1 MIYLDNASTTQIDPE
16 VLDAMMPFLKD
27 EYGNAGTLYSLGRR
41 AAEAVAIARQSVA
54 DLIGATPE
62 QIIFTSGGTESNNM
76 VFKGTRDIMLMHGKN
91 RIITTQIEHD
101 SVLNAVKD
109 MCKPDIKPA
118 FYAEYIAPEQSG
130 GISPEKVIEQIIN
143 HDDVGL
149 VSVMHTNNETGIRNK
164 GLKDIAIA
172 CNKKGSFFHTDCV
185 QAVGSSDIDVN
196 DICCDFLSISSHKI
210 HGCKG
215 VGALYI
221 KDKEYL
227 SPMIAG
233 GRFQEYGLRGGTENV
248 SGIVGFGKA
257 CDIMRRNFQK
267 DREYVRF
274 LRQMLYDCLNEELS
288 ERDLDG
294 VMHINGDMDLDDYGK
309 TLNIRFDGVDS
320 ETLVLM
326 LDANGVCVSAG
337 SACQSHESNPSHVLI
352 AIGISPDDARCSI
365 RFSLSKMNTEDEIK
379 SAAKIVA
386 ECVASLYGMY

>member
-16 VLDAMMPFLKD
+16 VLDSMMPFLKE

-54 DLIGATPE
+54 DLIGASPE

-76 VFKGTRDIMLMHGKN
+76 VFKGTRDIMLMRGKN
-91 RIITTQIEHD
+91 MIITTQIEHD

-118 FYAEYIAPEQSG
+118 FYAEYIAPERNG
-130 GISPEKVIEQIIN
+130 GISPDKVIERIVSN
-143 HDDVGL
+143 DTVGL

-172 CNKKGSFFHTDCV
+172 CSKKGAFFHTDCV
-185 QAVGSSDIDVN
+185 QAVGSSGIDVN
-196 DICCDFLSISSHKI
+196 EIYCDFLSISSHKI

-221 KDKEYL
+221 KDKDYI

-248 SGIVGFGKA
+248 AGIVGFGKA
-257 CDIMRRNFQK
+257 CDIMRRDFQK
-267 DREYVRF
+267 DKERVRF
-274 LRQMLYDCLNEELS
+274 LRKMLYDCLKRDIL
-288 ERDLDG
+288 ERELDG
-294 VMHINGDMDLDDYGK
+294 IMHINGDIDLDDYGK
-309 TLNIRFDGVDS
+309 TLNIRFDGIDS

-337 SACQSHESNPSHVLI
+337 SACQSHESNPSHVLL

-365 RFSLSKMNTEDEIK
+365 RFSLSKMNTENEIK
-379 SAAKIVA
+379 SAAKVVA
-386 ECVASLYGMY
+386 GCVSSLHGMY

>member
-41 AAEAVAIARQSVA
+41 AAEAVAIARKSVA
-54 DLIGATPE
+54 DLIGASPE

-101 SVLNAVKD
+101 SVLNAVRD

-143 HDDVGL
+143 HDNVGL

-164 GLKDIAIA
+164 GLKNIAMA
-172 CNKKGSFFHTDCV
+172 CNKEGAFFHTDCV
-185 QAVGSSDIDVN
+185 QAVGSSDINVN
-196 DICCDFLSISSHKI
+196 DISCDFLSISSHKI

-221 KDKEYL
+221 KDKEYV
-227 SPMIAG
+227 SPMISG

-257 CDIMRRNFQK
+257 CDIMRRDFQK
-267 DREYVRF
+267 DKEHVKF
-274 LRQMLYDCLNEELS
+274 LRKMLYDCLNRELS
-288 ERDLDG
+288 ERDIDS
-294 VMHINGDMDLDDYGK
+294 VMHINGDIDLDDYGK
-309 TLNIRFDGVDS
+309 TLNIRFDGIDS

-365 RFSLSKMNTEDEIK
+365 RFSLSKMNTENEIK

-386 ECVASLYGMY
+386 ECVASLHGTY

>member
-54 DLIGATPE
+54 DLIGASPE

-76 VFKGTRDIMLMHGKN
+76 VFKGTRDIMLMRGKN

-109 MCKPDIKPA
+109 MCKPDIKCR

-130 GISPEKVIEQIIN
+130 GVSPEKVIERIIN
-143 HDDVGL
+143 NDNVGL

-164 GLKDIAIA
+164 GLKDIAIL
-172 CNKKGSFFHTDCV
+172 CNKEGAFFHTDCV
-185 QAVGSSDIDVN
+185 QAVGSSYIDVN
-196 DICCDFLSISSHKI
+196 DMSCDFLSISSHKI

-221 KDKEYL
+221 KDKEYV
-227 SPMIAG
+227 SPMISG

-248 SGIVGFGKA
+248 AGIVGFGKA
-257 CDIMRRNFQK
+257 CDIMRRDFQK
-267 DREYVRF
+267 DKEHVRF
-274 LRQMLYDCLNEELS
+274 LRKTLYDCLNREML
-288 ERDLDG
+288 ERELDG
-294 VMHINGDMDLDDYGK
+294 IMHINGDIDLDDYGK
-309 TLNIRFDGVDS
+309 TLNIRFDGIDS

-337 SACQSHESNPSHVLI
+337 SACQSHESNPSHVLL

-365 RFSLSKMNTEDEIK
+365 RFSLSKMNTENEIK
-379 SAAKIVA
+379 SAAKVVA
-386 ECVASLYGMY
+386 GCVSSLHGMY

>member
-16 VLDAMMPFLKD
+16 VLDSMMPFLKE

-41 AAEAVAIARQSVA
+41 ASEAVAIARQSVA
-54 DLIGATPE
+54 DLIGASPE

-76 VFKGTRDIMLMHGKN
+76 VFKGTRDIMLMRGKN
-91 RIITTQIEHD
+91 MIITTQIEHD

-118 FYAEYIAPEQSG
+118 FYAEYIAPERSG
-130 GISPEKVIEQIIN
+130 GISPDKVIERIVSN
-143 HDDVGL
+143 DTVGL

-172 CNKKGSFFHTDCV
+172 CSKKGAFFHTDCV
-185 QAVGSSDIDVN
+185 QAVGNSGIDVN
-196 DICCDFLSISSHKI
+196 DMSCDFLSISSHKI

-221 KDKEYL
+221 KDKEYV
-227 SPMIAG
+227 SPMISG

-248 SGIVGFGKA
+248 AGIVGFGKA
-257 CDIMRRNFQK
+257 CDIMRRDFQK
-267 DREYVRF
+267 DKERVRF
-274 LRQMLYDCLNEELS
+274 LRKMLYDCLKREIL
-288 ERDLDG
+288 ERELDG
-294 VMHINGDMDLDDYGK
+294 IMHINGDIDLDDYGK
-309 TLNIRFDGVDS
+309 TLNIRFDGIDS

-337 SACQSHESNPSHVLI
+337 SACQSHESNPSHVLL
-352 AIGISPDDARCSI
+352 AIGIPPDDARCSI
-365 RFSLSKMNTEDEIK
+365 RFSLSKMNTENEIK

-386 ECVASLYGMY
+386 KCVASLHGTY

>member
-16 VLDAMMPFLKD
+16 VLDAMMPFLKN

-41 AAEAVAIARQSVA
+41 TAEAVAIARQSVA
-54 DLIGATPE
+54 DLICASPE

-76 VFKGTRDIMLMHGKN
+76 VFKGTRDVMLMRGKN

-109 MCKPDIKPA
+109 MCKPGIKPA

-143 HDDVGL
+143 HDNVGL

-164 GLKDIAIA
+164 GLKNIAMA
-172 CNKKGSFFHTDCV
+172 CNKEGAFFHTDCV
-185 QAVGSSDIDVN
+185 QAVGSSDINVN
-196 DICCDFLSISSHKI
+196 DISCDFLSISSHKI

-221 KDKEYL
+221 KDKEYV
-227 SPMIAG
+227 SPMISG

-257 CDIMRRNFQK
+257 CDIMRRDFQK
-267 DREYVRF
+267 DKEHVKF
-274 LRQMLYDCLNEELS
+274 LRKMLYDCLNRELS
-288 ERDLDG
+288 ERDIDS
-294 VMHINGDMDLDDYGK
+294 VMHINGDIDLDDYGK
-309 TLNIRFDGVDS
+309 TLNIRFDGIDS

-365 RFSLSKMNTEDEIK
+365 RFSLSKMNTENEIK

-386 ECVASLYGMY
+386 ECVASLHGTY